1 MCLYT
6 IFNTISS
13 NELHICVCPSVCSLC
28 KRCDNIPDKYGEK
41 ITLQQH
47 KLTVH
52 YFCLLMSSGI
62 CQRGEEDEDVHGF
75 LVDDIK
81 KEIRRSSRLR
91 CMYCK
96 KIGASVGCSIKRCR
110 QMVHMPCGLE
120 QEFIFQFTDLFPSFC
135 KKHAPSQSWVSSPSL
150 PLSCSVCLEP
160 IEPVLSYNVL
170 KCPVCHGSWFHRNC
184 VQRYAHSAAMFFFK
198 CTLCNNKD
206 QFQQEML
213 RMGIYIPERD
223 AAWELEENAFGDL
236 LQVYQHCDAVKCQ
249 SHRGRKYSSQS
260 GYFEIVRCKLCGSRG
275 THRKC
280 SNLKLY
286 ESDWICADCK
296 AAVEGKS
303 ELSELLFQ
311 ICLCRIIPKLHAWIV
326 FLPQSQ
332 SLWLYSRQCVPA
344 TSPEVLMDLAC
355 QISQQQSTEV
365 LVEDDEGVLEAALQ
379 ALRQSDFNPFCTLS
393 VKFSKDKLNNN
404 IRNQRRFLRRLVS
417 KLLMSEIFEGPDGT
431 KNLAL
436 NSKALR
442 DDLYFE
448 VGSLL
453 ALSLVHGG
461 PPLGFFSPALYR
473 SLFNYPTNYRP
484 TLQDLGDTAFA
495 HKIRQVKANS
505 MKELRC
511 AMQSASQYLEAA
523 GCWRKISKLSEKD
536 VLVEDVLNFYLII
549 RLQLPLQRFRE
560 GLRTLGLFEQV
571 QMCTEAFHSVF
582 CGPVERLT
590 AESVMELFTVQ
601 FSEEKEQQEKES
613 TTLNFWKKYLHEC
626 DEGRCA
632 ASFEDLLTFATA
644 TDLVPSIGFHP
655 TPSISFFSSSDP
667 SCAFPQSH
675 CDANHLILPILPSY
689 ELFKKHLDYTLL
701 FFNLTHVNII

>member
-1 MCLYT
+1 MKAMKMETTEIKQIHADKDL
-6 IFNTISS
+6 I
-13 NELHICVCPSVCSLC
+13 CSLC

-236 LQVYQHCDAVKCQ
+236 LQVYQHCDAVKCH

-296 AAVEGKS
+296 AAVEGKKS
-303 ELSELLFQ
+303 VSLPNYVESPLTLRQERKRLFKN
-311 ICLCRIIPKLHAWIV
+311 ISDLHSSIISK
-326 FLPQSQ
+326 
-332 SLWLYSRQCVPA
+332 RQCVPA

-379 ALRQSDFNPFCTLS
+379 ALRQT
-393 VKFSKDKLNNN
+393 
-404 IRNQRRFLRRLVS
+404 
-417 KLLMSEIFEGPDGT
+417 
-431 KNLAL
+431 
-436 NSKALR
+436 LR

-495 HKIRQVKANS
+495 HKIRQIVEANS

-536 VLVEDVLNFYLII
+536 V
-549 RLQLPLQRFRE
+549 FRE

-689 ELFKKHLDYTLL
+689 ELFKKHLDYTLCQFSVHAGHL
-701 FFNLTHVNII
+701 KKKKNWIFHYVYSVDLPNDLQWSIYWGY

>member
-1 MCLYT
+1 MKAMKEETTETKQIHDDKDL
-6 IFNTISS
+6 I
-13 NELHICVCPSVCSLC
+13 CSLC
-28 KRCDNIPDKYGEK
+28 KRSDNMPEKYGEK

-47 KLTVH
+47 NLTVH

-75 LVDDIK
+75 LVADIK

-91 CMYCK
+91 CTSCK
-96 KIGASVGCSIKRCR
+96 KVGASVGCSIKSCR
-110 QMVHMPCGLE
+110 QMIHMPCGLE
-120 QEFIFQFTDLFPSFC
+120 QGFIFQFTDLFPSFC
-135 KKHAPSQSWVSSPSL
+135 KKHAPSQSCVSSPSL

-184 VQRYAHSAAMFFFK
+184 VQHYAHSAAMFFFK

-223 AAWELEENAFGDL
+223 AAWELEENAYEDL
-236 LQVYQHCDAVKCQ
+236 LQVYQHCDAVKCRC
-249 SHRGRKYSSQS
+249 SKGRKYSSQS
-260 GYFEIVRCKLCGSRG
+260 GVFEVVRCKLCGSRG

-280 SNLKLY
+280 SNLRLY

-296 AAVEGKS
+296 AAVEEKKS
-303 ELSELLFQ
+303 VPLPNHVESPLAIRQERKRLFKN
-311 ICLCRIIPKLHAWIV
+311 ISDLH
-326 FLPQSQ
+326 S
-332 SLWLYSRQCVPA
+332 SLISKRQCVPA
-344 TSPEVLMDLAC
+344 TSPEVLMDLAR

-365 LVEDDEGVLEAALQ
+365 LVEDDDGVMEAALRV
-379 ALRQSDFNPFCTLS
+379 LRQSDFNPCCTLS
-393 VKFSKDKLNNN
+393 VKFSKDKLNSN
-404 IRNQRRFLRRLVS
+404 IRSQRRFLRCLVS
-417 KLLMSEIFEGPDGT
+417 KLQMSEIFEGPDGN

-461 PPLGFFSPALYR
+461 PPVGFFSPALYH

-495 HKIRQVKANS
+495 YKIRQIAEANS
-505 MKELRC
+505 IKVLKK
-511 AMQSASQYLEAA
+511 AMYSASQYLEAA

-590 AESVMELFTVQ
+590 AESVMELFTIQ
-601 FSEEKEQQEKES
+601 FSEEKEQHEKEN
-613 TTLNFWKKYLHEC
+613 TTVKFWKKYLHEC
-626 DEGRCA
+626 EEGRCA
-632 ASFEDLLTFATA
+632 ASLEDLLTFATA

-655 TPSISFFSSSDP
+655 TPSISFISSPDP
-667 SCAFPQSH
+667 SCAFPQSY
-675 CDANHLILPILPSY
+675 CDANHLVLPVLPSY
-689 ELFKKHLDYTLL
+689 ELFKKHLEYTVCQ
-701 FFNLTHVNII
+701 FSVMQDV